1 MACQYCA
8 IAINIVPRAGLLI
21 ESPLMETSRFDPDDL
36 KRVARMLGTQLAGE
50 FGDVSISGGPER
62 VGHGMDTFIY
72 GIELAGAGLAGD
84 WQRPLIL
91 RVFAGLQ
98 QEEKARRETAVQ
110 EFLANAGFP
119 APRPLLVRGPDNDL
133 GLPFMIMERVPGSP
147 MLDRFKNP
155 LAIPGLLRRAADL
168 HVRLHLLPPAGCPLG
183 YDEPLVVR
191 QLRDLRGQVEGY
203 GLADVREALAWL
215 EENREVVESEQPC
228 ILHNDFHPL
237 NVMLA
242 DDGSQ
247 YVLDWSDA
255 AVGDRHHDLARTLA
269 LFWLAPPLAR
279 SLLER
284 YLLTLVRGYVISR
297 YVARYQE
304 QLRVERRRLR
314 YWEAFH
320 GAKAWAQVE
329 ALRSGHGEEMG
340 ANMEGV
346 ARIPEGFERSLEA
359 YFRKRAW

>member
-1 MACQYCA
+1 MTARGEPPA
-8 IAINIVPRAGLLI
+8 SIGV
-21 ESPLMETSRFDPDDL
+21 METSPFDPDDL
-36 KRVARMLGTQLAGE
+36 QRVGQLIGSQLASE
-50 FGDVSISGGPER
+50 LGDIAINRGPER

-72 GIELAGAGLAGD
+72 GFQLTGAGLAGG
-84 WQRPLIL
+84 WQKSLIL
-91 RVFAGLQ
+91 RVFAGPQ

-119 APRPLLVRGPDNDL
+119 APRPMLVRGPDNDL

-155 LAIPGLLRRAADL
+155 LAIPGLLRQAADL
-168 HVRLHLLPPAGCPLG
+168 HVRLHRLPPDGCPLA
-183 YDEPLVVR
+183 YDEPLVAR
-191 QLRDLRGQVEGY
+191 QLRELRGQVERYQLTELQG
-203 GLADVREALAWL
+203 ALSWL
-215 EENREVVESEQPC
+215 EENRGVVGSEEPC

-237 NVMLA
+237 NVMLS
-242 DDGSQ
+242 DDGSH

-255 AVGDRHHDLARTLA
+255 AIGDRHHDIARTLA

-284 YLLTLVRGYVISR
+284 ALLTLVRGYVIRR
-297 YVARYQE
+297 YVTRYGE
-304 QLRVERRRLR
+304 QLPVETARLL

-320 GAKAWAQVE
+320 GAQAWAQVV
-329 ALRSGHGEEMG
+329 ALRAGHGEEMG

-359 YFRKRAW
+359 YFWKRAR